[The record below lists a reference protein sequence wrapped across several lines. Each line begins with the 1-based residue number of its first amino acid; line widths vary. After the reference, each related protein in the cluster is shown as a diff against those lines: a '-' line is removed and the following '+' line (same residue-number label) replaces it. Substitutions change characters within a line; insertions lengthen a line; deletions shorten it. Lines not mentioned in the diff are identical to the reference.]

1 MDTLGGVT
9 NVDFRFKMREAQK
22 ISGKYFLRE
31 AQNFFGDTFPKEK
44 KGHFEPKSA

>member
-22 ISGKYFLRE
+22 FFLGRIPE
-31 AQNFFGDTFPKEK
+31 RK
-44 KGHFEPKSA
+44 KGAL

>member
-31 AQNFFGDTFPKEK
+31 AQKIFLGRIPERK
-44 KGHFEPKSA
+44 KGVL

>member
-22 ISGKYFLRE
+22 IFLGRIPE
-31 AQNFFGDTFPKEK
+31 RK
-44 KGHFEPKSA
+44 KGAL

>member
-9 NVDFRFKMREAQK
+9 NVDFRFKMRKAKK

-31 AQNFFGDTFPKEK
+31 AQKNFLGRIPERK
-44 KGHFEPKSA
+44 KGAL

>member
-22 ISGKYFLRE
+22 MSGKYSLRE
-31 AQNFFGDTFPKEK
+31 GQKFFLGRIPERK
-44 KGHFEPKSA
+44 KGAL